1 MRSSDTR
8 VQRLSGLVVVLAMV
22 AWTGLCGGC
31 VARLAGEPDRLE
43 HFATYRV
50 PPEDWP
56 ARDTAKLDE
65 IVRETPRQITNL
77 VLDGTVPRDE
87 ISPDL
92 VRAAERPQARITYNK
107 RFGVGI
113 IRAIRFR
120 DQRPTLRFVSYSKLD
135 DRPSDQRAPRFLER
149 TRRWLERYLKENVP
163 GVKPTDEKT
172 LSLVYEGTQLRLRE
186 PEHRRPIGL
195 VVHMAGL
202 GSMEYEQPVIDELLA
217 RGWAVLR
224 IATPSVWWYESKP
237 VVIKSADEIEPTA
250 QRLARTLD
258 DLVAEPAYAAE
269 AALEYL
275 AERRPDIPQKPLVMF
290 GCSAGSLASPA
301 VIARMPDKF
310 SAAVLVGSGANL
322 LKLSQMSDLTD
333 GGIRLMWA
341 DGVGNASERARLYDT
356 YLMDS
361 HLDPY
366 QTARTMT
373 DKPVLMV
380 QAALDSTVS
389 ASLGDLL
396 WERLERPERWVFTG
410 GHRLLFWRLG
420 DQAKAIADWIDK
432 ATEPLSDP
440 SLVRGPSAGRP
451 VETGD
456 PLPASRAPAQP

>member
-8 VQRLSGLVVVLAMV
+8 VQRLSGLVMVLAV
-22 AWTGLCGGC
+22 AAWTGLGGGC

-172 LSLVYEGTQLRLRE
+172 LALVYEGTQLRLRE

-202 GSMEYEQPVIDELLA
+202 GSMEYEQPVINELLA

-237 VVIKSADEIEPTA
+237 VVIKSAEEIEPTA
-250 QRLARTLD
+250 ERLARTLD

-366 QTARTMT
+366 HTARTMT

-432 ATEPLSDP
+432 ATEPLSNP
-440 SLVRGPSAGRP
+440 SIVQGPPTGRP
-451 VETGD
+451 AEAGD
-456 PLPASRAPAQP
+456 PPPASRAPAQP